1 MIPYLA
7 FWMMISL
14 AGLLADFLI
23 EKEILSIK
31 WTRKVFCLIGKEEST
46 FLSNSKEAQFYT
58 ILFVLGKI
66 TNYLAQSSFIY

>member
-14 AGLLADFLI
+14 AGMLADFLI

-31 WTRKVFCLIGKEEST
+31 WTRKVFCLIGKEEEST
-46 FLSNSKEAQFYT
+46 YTIVFVTIILHHHVSCGILSNR
-58 ILFVLGKI
+58 
-66 TNYLAQSSFIY
+66 

>member
-14 AGLLADFLI
+14 AGMLADFLI

-31 WTRKVFCLIGKEEST
+31 WTRKVFCLIGKEEEST
-46 FLSNSKEAQFYT
+46 YTIVFVFSKVTIILHNHLSCGVLSNR
-58 ILFVLGKI
+58 
-66 TNYLAQSSFIY
+66 